1 LPKPWNHDP
10 PGSQQQIE
18 TNIVAL
24 GPQFRTDAKSRPMP
38 TVAMA
43 QGWHRALYTGV
54 ELPEP
59 YYAGEIRD
67 SDPQFPELYGY
78 EVRVGSAPG
87 VPSPEVPGELAQLE
101 TEIQAVCNRLD
112 AAIPGGAAPPD
123 DATLR
128 AVIAACAN
136 VHGESVRIHPFA
148 NGNGRT
154 ARLWATWIGLRYGLP
169 TFILVKPRPAGEP
182 YAAAAAAS
190 MRRDHRLCAL
200 CALLFEEM
208 LRTKLGQS

>member
-1 LPKPWNHDP
+1 
-10 PGSQQQIE
+10 
-18 TNIVAL
+18 
-24 GPQFRTDAKSRPMP
+24 
-38 TVAMA
+38 MA
-43 QGWHRALYTGV
+43 QEWHRALYAGV
-54 ELPEP
+54 KLPEP

-78 EVRVGSAPG
+78 EVRVGGALG
-87 VPSPEVPGELAQLE
+87 VPSEDVPDELARLE
-101 TEIQAVCNRLD
+101 TRIQAVCSRLD
-112 AAIPGGAAPPD
+112 AAIPSGAPPPD

-128 AVIAACAN
+128 AVVAACAN
-136 VHGESVRIHPFA
+136 VHGEWVRIHPFA

-169 TFILVKPRPAGEP
+169 PFILVKPRPGGEP

-190 MRRDHRLCAL
+190 MRGDHRL

-208 LRTKLGQS
+208 LRARLGQP

>member
-1 LPKPWNHDP
+1 MPKPWNDDP
-10 PGSQQQIE
+10 PESRQQIE
-18 TNIVAL
+18 ANILAL
-24 GPQFRTDAKSRPMP
+24 GPQFRADTESRPAP

-43 QGWHRALYTGV
+43 QEWHRALYAGV
-54 ELPEP
+54 KLPEP

-78 EVRVGSAPG
+78 EVRVGSALG
-87 VPSPEVPGELAQLE
+87 VPSQDVPAELAQLE
-101 TEIQAVCNRLD
+101 TRIQAVCSRLD
-112 AAIPGGAAPPD
+112 AAIPGGALPPD

-136 VHGESVRIHPFA
+136 AHGEWVRIHPFA
-148 NGNGRT
+148 NGNGRP
-154 ARLWATWIGLRYGLP
+154 ARLWVTWIGLRYGLP

-190 MRRDHRLCAL
+190 MRGDHRF
-200 CALLFEEM
+200 CALLFEQM
-208 LRTKLGQS
+208 LRAKLGQS